1 MLFQKYDSNAV
12 RAERTK
18 QLIHPRGF
26 HETLAFELFLENG
39 LRVLLSDVD
48 LLFNDWGIL
57 VSGYKQPQILVFCSI
72 FHLLKSS
79 IRT

>member
-48 LLFNDWGIL
+48 LLFND
-57 VSGYKQPQILVFCSI
+57 
-72 FHLLKSS
+72 
-79 IRT
+79 